1 MKKVHF
7 WGCLLLIIVMAA
19 CDKHEK
25 EDMKPSVP
33 SGQFV
38 FNEKTYDLHYGY
50 IRQNEWGMDW
60 YNVILYSYDK
70 TFLLDL
76 QLYSKQGTILNGK
89 YSQKGITVIT
99 DNSQIKARLSLFYE
113 PEGMESY
120 WGPYYNVEFGK
131 NASGGYDL
139 RISPVETPDE
149 YIVNWSGEL

>member
-50 IRQNEWGMDW
+50 IHQNEWDMDW
-60 YNVILYSYDK
+60 YDVLLYSYDK

-76 QLYSKQGTILNGK
+76 KLYSKQGTILSGK
-89 YSQKGITVIT
+89 YSQKKIMANTTNNQV
-99 DNSQIKARLSLFYE
+99 KARLLLFYE
-113 PEGMESY
+113 PEDTIFAFHLLKLQM
-120 WGPYYNVEFGK
+120 N
-131 NASGGYDL
+131 
-139 RISPVETPDE
+139 I
-149 YIVNWSGEL
+149 